1 MSQASPDR
9 PDLAD
14 EKLDRIIELLEMIL
28 DKVIE
33 LIAAVRKRNDSQPK

>member
-33 LIAAVRKRNDSQPK
+33 LIAVVRAKKNPP